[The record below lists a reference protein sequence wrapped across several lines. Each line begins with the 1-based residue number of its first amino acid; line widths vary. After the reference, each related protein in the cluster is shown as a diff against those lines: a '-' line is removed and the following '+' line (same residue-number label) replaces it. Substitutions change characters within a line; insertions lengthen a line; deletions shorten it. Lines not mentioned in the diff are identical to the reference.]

1 MRRPGRYARPL
12 LERLGLIALGGA
24 LGAVLRVGCVT
35 LGARWVAAGIPL
47 AVLLVNVRGSFAA
60 GVVMSLAVARP
71 NGSENLRA
79 FAMLGVLG
87 AFTTFSAF
95 SWENLELLR
104 QGAFGR
110 AGLHAL
116 LHVGLSV
123 GAVIAGAWVAR

>member
-1 MRRPGRYARPL
+1 M
-12 LERLGLIALGGA
+12 ERLGLIALGGA
-24 LGAVLRVGCVT
+24 LGTLLRVGCVT

-47 AVLLVNVRGSFAA
+47 AVLFVNVLGSFAA
-60 GVVMSLAVARP
+60 GWVMAIVVARP
-71 NGSENLRA
+71 ASSENLRA
-79 FAMLGVLG
+79 FAMIGVLG

-116 LHVGLSV
+116 LHVSMSI
-123 GAVIAGAWVAR
+123 GAVILGAWVAR